1 MKEMSNRRVVI
12 AVGVI
17 SVAIIGALF
26 GTQLFPA
33 PTPLAYV
40 AAAHICVSEPNALSL
55 EATAAYVWD
64 IERERTLYAKHE
76 FEQLPLA
83 SLTKLMTV
91 LVASEILKENARI
104 EITAEALTPEG
115 DSGLYAG
122 EVWEAQD
129 LIDYTLITSSNDG
142 SHALALGAMRGQ
154 PQNSGGFIDAM
165 NAHARSLGL
174 TQTYFL
180 NDTGLDVSTTTSG
193 AYGSARDIAA
203 LLTYV
208 YRNKAS
214 VFDASSQKERV
225 FTSLSG
231 FTHDATHTSSVTGA
245 LSGEVVAK
253 TGFTDLAGGNL
264 GIVAEPILGRPI
276 AIVVLGSS
284 KSGRDHD
291 VTELY
296 EYAKSTIK
304 RSILCEESL

>member
-1 MKEMSNRRVVI
+1 MSNRRTVIVVSI
-12 AVGVI
+12 VSVILLAV
-17 SVAIIGALF
+17 LF
-26 GTQLFPA
+26 GARLFPI
-33 PTPLAYV
+33 PTPRSYV
-40 AAAHICVSEPNALSL
+40 ALANVCTDTQNAPRL

-64 IERERTLYAKHE
+64 IERGAPLYAKQE
-76 FEQLPLA
+76 LEQLPLA

-91 LVASEILKENARI
+91 LVASEVLGDATHI

-115 DSGLYAG
+115 DSGLFVG
-122 EVWEAQD
+122 EMWRAQD

-142 SHALALGAMRGQ
+142 SHALALETARVQSRQNGA
-154 PQNSGGFIDAM
+154 FIDSM
-165 NAHARSLGL
+165 NAVAKRLGL

-193 AYGSARDIAA
+193 AYGSARDIAL
-203 LLTYV
+203 LLTHV
-208 YRNKAS
+208 YREAAS
-214 VFDASSQKERV
+214 IFDASSQKERV

-231 FTHDATHTSSVTGA
+231 VTHDATHTSSVTGK

-264 GIVAEPILGRPI
+264 GLVAEPILGRPV

-284 KSGRDHD
+284 RTGRDHD
-291 VTELY
+291 VSDLY
-296 EYAKSTIK
+296 AYAKSTLK